1 MSTTTNEFNLSRIE
15 ELLLRIIL
23 GNKMVLTLEEACE
36 YTGLSKSY
44 MYKLTSL
51 RLIPF
56 SKPSGKL
63 VYFSKESLDSWML
76 DNEHLTKDSIER
88 DALLS
93 LRNETGHGK

>member
-1 MSTTTNEFNLSRIE
+1 
-15 ELLLRIIL
+15 
-23 GNKMVLTLEEACE
+23 MVLTLEEACE

-76 DNEHLTKDSIER
+76 DNEHLTKDDIER
-88 DALLS
+88 EAFAS
-93 LRNETGHGK
+93 IRKEASHGK

>member
-1 MSTTTNEFNLSRIE
+1 MSTTQNELNLSRIE

-76 DNEHLTKDSIER
+76 DNEHLTKDDIER
-88 DALLS
+88 EAFAS
-93 LRNETGHGK
+93 IRKEASHGK

>member
-1 MSTTTNEFNLSRIE
+1 MSTTHNELNKIQ

-23 GNKMVLTLEEACE
+23 GNKVVLTLEEACE

-51 RLIPF
+51 RLIPY

-63 VYFSKESLDSWML
+63 VFFSKESLDSWML
-76 DNEHLTKDSIER
+76 DNEHLTKGDIER
-88 DALLS
+88 EAFAS
-93 LRNETGHGK
+93 IRKEAGHGK